1 MRCSGGDR
9 SKGRDGLGEAHKL
22 FRGLVSPPLISRV
35 HHVDDTVCVLVV
47 ILPVGADVLLA
58 ADVPHIQLEARLLHR
73 LDVEALRRR
82 DLTDILLR
90 SAAPMR

>member
-22 FRGLVSPPLISRV
+22 FRGFVSPPLISRV

-58 ADVPHIQLEARLLHR
+58 TNVPNVELEATVLH
-73 LDVEALRRR
+73 
-82 DLTDILLR
+82 
-90 SAAPMR
+90 